1 MSGYIIRRSLLLIPT
16 LFAVFTVVFLA
27 GHLAPGSPAL
37 LLAGDDATPEAIAA
51 IEKEL
56 GLDQPLHIQ
65 YLRFL
70 SRVLQGDLGYS
81 LRTRRTVVSEIMSRY
96 PATLELA
103 GLSVLLA
110 TIVGVTAGIIS
121 AVKQNSVYDNICMVG
136 SLFGIA
142 APVFWLGLM
151 LMLVF
156 SVYLGWLPTVGRG
169 NFSHIILPAITLGAA
184 SIAIIARITRS
195 SMLEVMQQDY
205 IRTARSKGLK
215 ERVVVSK
222 HALKNA
228 LIPVVTVIGLQLGVL
243 LGGAVLTETVFGWPG
258 VGRLLVDAIFWR
270 DYPLVQGGVL
280 LIATTFIIINLI
292 VDISY
297 SFIDPRIQYN

>member
-1 MSGYIIRRSLLLIPT
+1 
-16 LFAVFTVVFLA
+16 LA
-27 GHLAPGSPAL
+27 ARLAPGCPAL
-37 LLAGDDATPEAIAA
+37 LLVGDDAPPGAVEAIQR
-51 IEKEL
+51 EL

-65 YLRFL
+65 YLRFVG
-70 SRVLQGDLGYS
+70 RVLQGDLGYS
-81 LRTRRTVVSEIMSRY
+81 LRTRRTVVSEIISRY

-103 GLSVLLA
+103 GLSLLLA
-110 TIVGVTAGIIS
+110 TVMGMTAGIIA

-169 NFSHIILPAITLGAA
+169 TFSHIILPAVTLGAA
-184 SIAIIARITRS
+184 STAVIARMTRS
-195 SMLEVMQQDY
+195 GMLEIMQQDY

-215 ERVVVSK
+215 EGVVLGK

-228 LIPVVTVIGLQLGVL
+228 LIPVVTVIGLQLGGL
-243 LGGAVLTETVFGWPG
+243 LGGAVLTETIFAWPG
-258 VGRLLVDAIFWR
+258 IGRLLVDAIFWR
-270 DYPLVQGGVL
+270 DFPLIQGGVL
-280 LIATTFIIINLI
+280 LIAATFIVLNLV
-292 VDISY
+292 VDVLY
-297 SFIDPRIQYN
+297 TLLDPRIQYT

>member
-1 MSGYIIRRSLLLIPT
+1 MVGYIIRRSLLLIPT

-27 GHLAPGSPAL
+27 THLAPGCPAL

-56 GLDQPLHIQ
+56 GLDQPLHVQ
-65 YLRFL
+65 YVRFL
-70 SRVLQGDLGYS
+70 GRVLQGDLGYS

-103 GLSVLLA
+103 GLSLLLA
-110 TIVGVTAGIIS
+110 TTVGVTAGVIS

-169 NFSHIILPAITLGAA
+169 DFSHIVLPAITLGAA
-184 SIAIIARITRS
+184 STAVIARMTRS
-195 SMLEVMQQDY
+195 CMLEVLQQDY

-215 ERVVVSK
+215 ERVVINK

-228 LIPVVTVIGLQLGVL
+228 LIPVVTVIGLRFGVL
-243 LGGAVLTETVFGWPG
+243 LGGAVLTETVFAWPG

-270 DYPLVQGGVL
+270 DYPLIQGGVL

-297 SFIDPRIQYN
+297 SFLDPRIQYN

>member
-1 MSGYIIRRSLLLIPT
+1 MFGYIIRRFLLLIPT

-27 GHLAPGSPAL
+27 AHLAPGCPAL
-37 LLAGDDATPEAIAA
+37 LLAGDDAAPGAIEAI
-51 IEKEL
+51 EREL

-70 SRVLQGDLGYS
+70 SRTLQGNLGYS

-103 GLSVLLA
+103 GLSLLWA
-110 TIVGVTAGIIS
+110 TVAGIAAGTI
-121 AVKQNSVYDNICMVG
+121 AAIKQNSIYDNICMVG

-169 NFSHIILPAITLGAA
+169 DFSQIILPAITLGASA
-184 SIAIIARITRS
+184 VAVIARLTRA
-195 SMLEVMQQDY
+195 SMLEIIQLDY

-215 ERVVVSK
+215 ERIVLSK

-228 LIPVVTVIGLQLGVL
+228 LIPVVTIIGLRFGAL
-243 LGGAVLTETVFGWPG
+243 LGGAVLTETIFAWPG

-270 DYPLVQGGVL
+270 DFPLIQGGVL
-280 LIATTFIIINLI
+280 LIATTFIVVNLL
-292 VDISY
+292 VDILY
-297 SFIDPRIQYN
+297 SFLDPRIQYS

>member
-1 MSGYIIRRSLLLIPT
+1 MVGYIIRRSLLLIPT

-27 GHLAPGSPAL
+27 THLAPGCPAL

-51 IEKEL
+51 IKKEL
-56 GLDQPLHIQ
+56 GLDQPLHVQ
-65 YLRFL
+65 YVRFL
-70 SRVLQGDLGYS
+70 GRVLQGDLGYS
-81 LRTRRTVVSEIMSRY
+81 LRTRRTVISEIMSRY

-103 GLSVLLA
+103 GLSLLLA
-110 TIVGVTAGIIS
+110 TTVGVTAGVIS

-169 NFSHIILPAITLGAA
+169 DFSHIVLPAITLGAA
-184 SIAIIARITRS
+184 STAVIARMTRS
-195 SMLEVMQQDY
+195 CMLEVLQQDY

-215 ERVVVSK
+215 ERVVINK

-228 LIPVVTVIGLQLGVL
+228 LIPVVTVIGLRFGVL
-243 LGGAVLTETVFGWPG
+243 LGGAVLTETVFAWPG

-270 DYPLVQGGVL
+270 DYPLIQGGVL

-297 SFIDPRIQYN
+297 SFLDPRIQYN